1 MEIVCKLTCYIWSGM
16 IIGFSTKYYQSN
28 SHSSILKL
36 ADSTK
41 YGLPSN
47 IIKGLALCCVS
58 VIITNLCLIA
68 ILTYSLSIAR
78 IFFFLTAVGMLEILP
93 VAVSIPKFIHYC
105 TNALDAGCNTTDV
118 AGKRFAIGSA
128 ELIRLSLFKTIES
141 CIEGRVVD
149 IL

>member
-1 MEIVCKLTCYIWSGM
+1 MEIVCKWTYYVCSGM
-16 IIGFSTKYYQSN
+16 IIGFITKYYQSN

-58 VIITNLCLIA
+58 VIITNLGLIA
-68 ILTYSLSIAR
+68 ILAYSFSVAR
-78 IFFFLTAVGMLEILP
+78 IFFFLTAIGMLEILP
-93 VAVSIPKFIHYC
+93 VAVSIPRFIHDC
-105 TNALDAGCNTTDV
+105 TYALDAGCNTTDV
-118 AGKRFAIGSA
+118 ARKRFSIGSV

-149 IL
+149 IF